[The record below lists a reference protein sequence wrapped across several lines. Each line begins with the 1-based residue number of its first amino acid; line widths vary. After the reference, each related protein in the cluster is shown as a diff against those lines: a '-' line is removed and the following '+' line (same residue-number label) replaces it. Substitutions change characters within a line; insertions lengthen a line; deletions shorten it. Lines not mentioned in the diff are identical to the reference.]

1 MADNGFHHL
10 SVGVDIS
17 IGIGVNIGIGVGVGV
32 SVGIGTDTRC
42 YLAELKF
49 FVKKV
54 LM

>member
-17 IGIGVNIGIGVGVGV
+17 IGIGVNIGIGVGV